1 MGARLTP
8 SIICLPVVIGLFAV
22 FALGLGLIVATANTF
37 YRDCGHLV
45 SVFLQ
50 AWYFAITDHS
60 FRWRRSK
67 TAQWRL
73 LWNPALY
80 FIELFHDVLYKGQ
93 WPRLGM
99 LAAAAVIATTSLGI
113 GYAIFK
119 SHEDKMVFR
128 L

>member
-1 MGARLTP
+1 MVLRDADTLSDGDVQNCPMAA
-8 SIICLPVVIGLFAV
+8 PVE
-22 FALGLGLIVATANTF
+22 
-37 YRDCGHLV
+37 
-45 SVFLQ
+45 S
-50 AWYFAITDHS
+50 
-60 FRWRRSK
+60 
-67 TAQWRL
+67 
-73 LWNPALY
+73 ALY

-99 LAAAAVIATTSLGI
+99 LAAAALIAVTSLGI